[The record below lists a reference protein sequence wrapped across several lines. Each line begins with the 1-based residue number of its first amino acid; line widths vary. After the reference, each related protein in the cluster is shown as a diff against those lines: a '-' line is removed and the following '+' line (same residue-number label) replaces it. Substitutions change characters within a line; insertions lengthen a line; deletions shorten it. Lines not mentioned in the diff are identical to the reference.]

1 MSTAPSSEMT
11 GVTSPAGPEPDQ
23 APPRRSK
30 RRVLLAGGAAVVLA
44 AAGGAAA
51 GAYGLFGNPNPPAS
65 GVTDNAAPT
74 SLATV
79 TQGTLTS
86 QSSVSATLTYAGQY
100 TVLNHAVGAYS
111 ALPPVGQI
119 VRRGE
124 DLYWVSGS
132 PVVLLYGPIPAYR
145 TLQQGLSGTDV
156 RQLKLN
162 LIALGYATRAEL
174 HPSSDYYNAATATA
188 MDKFQKHLGVT
199 QTGTLPLGQA
209 VFLPRAARI
218 TSVMATLG
226 ASAGPAPVMQA
237 TSTRREVTIALDA
250 AQQSE
255 VKVGDKVT
263 ITLPNNQTTPG
274 VVSYVGTVATKPSA
288 GAADTNPTITVDVT
302 PTHPRATGSLD
313 QAPVQVAITSASV
326 HNALIVPVN
335 ALLALAGQGDGE
347 AGGGYAVE
355 VREPG
360 GGHRLRPVT
369 VGLFDDADGTVQV
382 SGPGL
387 RAGQSVVVPSS

>member
-11 GVTSPAGPEPDQ
+11 GVTSPAGTDLDQ

-51 GAYGLFGNPNPPAS
+51 GAYGVFGNPNPPAS

-74 SLATV
+74 SLAPV

-100 TVLNHAVGAYS
+100 TVLNHAVGAYT
-111 ALPPVGQI
+111 ALPPVGRI
-119 VRRGE
+119 IRRGG

-132 PVVLLYGPIPAYR
+132 PVVLLYGSIPAYR
-145 TLQQGLSGTDV
+145 TLQQGMSGVDV
-156 RQLKLN
+156 RQLKHN

-174 HPSSDYYNAATATA
+174 NPSSDYFNAATATA
-188 MDKFQKHLGVT
+188 MSKLQKHLGVT

-226 ASAGPAPVMQA
+226 AQAGPGTPAMQA
-237 TSTRREVTIALDA
+237 TSTRRQVTIALDA

-263 ITLPNNQTTPG
+263 ITLPSNRTTPG
-274 VVSYVGTVATKPSA
+274 VVSYVGTVASKPSGG
-288 GAADTNPTITVDVT
+288 GAANTTPTITVDVT
-302 PTHPRATGSLD
+302 PTQPAATGSLD

-326 HNALIVPVN
+326 RSALIVPVN
-335 ALLALAGQGDGE
+335 ALLALSS
-347 AGGGYAVE
+347 GGYAVE

-360 GGHRLRPVT
+360 GGHRVLPVT

-382 SGPGL
+382 SGSGL
-387 RAGQSVVVPSS
+387 QAGQHVVVPSS

>member
-51 GAYGLFGNPNPPAS
+51 GAYGLFGNPNAPAS
-65 GVTDNAAPT
+65 GVSDNAAPT

-100 TVLNHAVGAYS
+100 TVLNHALGAYS

-226 ASAGPAPVMQA
+226 AQAGPAPVMLA
-237 TSTRREVTIALDA
+237 TSTRRQVTIALDA

-263 ITLPNNQTTPG
+263 ITLPSNKTTPG
-274 VVSYVGTVATKPSA
+274 VVSYVGTVATKPSGG
-288 GAADTNPTITVDVT
+288 GAANTNPTITVDVT
-302 PTHPRATGSLD
+302 PTHPSATGSLD

-326 HNALIVPVN
+326 PNALIVPVN
-335 ALLALAGQGDGE
+335 ALLALGS
-347 AGGGYAVE
+347 GGYAVE

>member
-51 GAYGLFGNPNPPAS
+51 GAYGLFGNPSAPAS

-132 PVVLLYGPIPAYR
+132 PVVLLYGQIPAYR
-145 TLQQGLSGTDV
+145 TLQEGLRGTDV

-174 HPSSDYYNAATATA
+174 RPSSDYYNAATATA

-226 ASAGPAPVMQA
+226 AQAG
-237 TSTRREVTIALDA
+237 RR
-250 AQQSE
+250 SCRR
-255 VKVGDKVT
+255 
-263 ITLPNNQTTPG
+263 PRPG
-274 VVSYVGTVATKPSA
+274 ARSPSHWM
-288 GAADTNPTITVDVT
+288 P
-302 PTHPRATGSLD
+302 
-313 QAPVQVAITSASV
+313 
-326 HNALIVPVN
+326 
-335 ALLALAGQGDGE
+335 
-347 AGGGYAVE
+347 
-355 VREPG
+355 
-360 GGHRLRPVT
+360 
-369 VGLFDDADGTVQV
+369 
-382 SGPGL
+382 
-387 RAGQSVVVPSS
+387 PSSPRSRWATR